1 MLRNSSPANS
11 RRERTNKKK
20 GSRSKG
26 IKLREWS
33 DESMLGTIQAVWEGS
48 FGVNRAA
55 LEYGVPKTTLKDRI
69 IGRVVH
75 GASMGA
81 QPYLSREKEGE
92 LVDFLKSCCKM
103 GYGKKQKGSFSASRS
118 HTKEER
124 A

>member
-1 MLRNSSPANS
+1 MLRNSNRANS

-33 DESMLGTIQAVWEGS
+33 DESMLGAIQAVREGT

-69 IGRVVH
+69 SG
-75 GASMGA
+75 
-81 QPYLSREKEGE
+81 
-92 LVDFLKSCCKM
+92 
-103 GYGKKQKGSFSASRS
+103 KGSARCQYGSSALLIKGGR
-118 HTKEER
+118 R
-124 A
+124 